1 MKSDF
6 SSAKSDLPGSI
17 PATPSPEA
25 RFKKPRLALAVATAL
40 GVGYIP
46 KAPGTFGSLVGIAV
60 AILTHPVSL
69 IMIVGLLF
77 FSGVGLGFDVPM
89 FRGHS
94 APVLLLIPSLVAL
107 VIVGLLGVW
116 SSSRVAAFAGLKDPQ
131 HVVIDEVSGMHLTLV
146 LAIMPVGLPTG
157 LLPADEA
164 SVFGLYSAL
173 SLLNWKYLSLGFIL
187 FRVFDIW
194 KPWPIRR
201 LEQLPGGWGIMAD
214 DWMAGI
220 YAAILLRVALHFGL
234 LTLHIGWV

>member
-1 MKSDF
+1 MTLNTD
-6 SSAKSDLPGSI
+6 
-17 PATPSPEA
+17 ATAAPQTPCQ
-25 RFKKPRLALAVATAL
+25 KPRLALAIATAF

-69 IMIVGLLF
+69 IVIMGLIFLDG
-77 FSGVGLGFDVPM
+77 SGLGIDMPM
-89 FRGHS
+89 FRGHT
-94 APVLLLIPSLVAL
+94 APALLLIPSLVAL
-107 VIVGLLGVW
+107 VTVGLLGVW
-116 SSSRVAAFAGLKDPQ
+116 SSSSTATYAGLKDPQ
-131 HVVIDEVSGMHLTLV
+131 HVVVDEVSGMHLTLV

-164 SVFGLYSAL
+164 TVFGLYSAF
-173 SLLNWKYLSLGFIL
+173 SLLNWKYLLLGFIL

-201 LEQLPGGWGIMAD
+201 LEKLPGGWGIMAD

-234 LTLHIGWV
+234 LTFHIGLV

>member
-1 MKSDF
+1 MTPNTD
-6 SSAKSDLPGSI
+6 
-17 PATPSPEA
+17 ATAAPQAPP
-25 RFKKPRLALAVATAL
+25 KKPQLALAIATAL

-69 IMIVGLLF
+69 VMIIGLLF
-77 FSGVGLGFDVPM
+77 FHGGLGIDLPM
-89 FRGHS
+89 FWGHS

-107 VIVGLLGVW
+107 VIVGFLGVW
-116 SSSRVAAFAGLKDPQ
+116 SSSRAATYTGLKDPQ
-131 HVVIDEVSGMHLTLV
+131 YVVIDEVSGMHLTLV

-164 SVFGLYSAL
+164 TVFGLYSAF
-173 SLLNWKYLSLGFIL
+173 SLLNWKYLLLGFIL

-201 LEQLPGGWGIMAD
+201 LEKLPGGWGIMAD

-234 LTLHIGWV
+234 LTFHIGWV